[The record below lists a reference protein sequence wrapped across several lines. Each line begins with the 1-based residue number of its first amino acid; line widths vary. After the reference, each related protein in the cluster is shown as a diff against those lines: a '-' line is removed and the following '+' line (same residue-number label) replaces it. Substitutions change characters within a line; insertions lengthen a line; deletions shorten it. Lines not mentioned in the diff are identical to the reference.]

1 MSILLHVLL
10 FHLKKKKPLSGWSN
24 FFFIF
29 YFFLIEKTL
38 LLVQLLAI
46 DKIGSTKQTFSQII
60 SFLGVISLE
69 ELIKSES

>member
-1 MSILLHVLL
+1 MVE
-10 FHLKKKKPLSGWSN
+10 
-24 FFFIF
+24 FFFYF
-29 YFFLIEKTL
+29 LFFLIEKTL

-46 DKIGSTKQTFSQII
+46 DKIGSTQQTFSQII

>member
-1 MSILLHVLL
+1 MDGRIFFL
-10 FHLKKKKPLSGWSN
+10 
-24 FFFIF
+24 FFIF
-29 YFFLIEKTL
+29 LLIEKTL

>member
-1 MSILLHVLL
+1 MDGRI
-10 FHLKKKKPLSGWSN
+10 
-24 FFFIF
+24 FFIF
-29 YFFLIEKTL
+29 FIFLLIEKTL

>member
-1 MSILLHVLL
+1 MVD
-10 FHLKKKKPLSGWSN
+10 
-24 FFFIF
+24 FFF
-29 YFFLIEKTL
+29 IEKTL

-60 SFLGVISLE
+60 SFFGVISLE